1 MPPPPHPLSALPA
14 AITPALARLYLPGID
29 LHRGPPKVATHQQ
42 PPPAEN
48 DPAPAAPPSGR
59 ATRDVRYSSKLAGL
73 VAAGI
78 MLSRIAG
85 LIRESIFAHYLGNS
99 AAADAFKAG
108 FRIPNILQ
116 NLFGEGVLSASF
128 IPVYSRLLGEGDEE
142 SADLLAWAVGA
153 MLAFAISIFVV
164 LGVFAAPFLINVIA
178 PGFHGDKRDLTIR
191 LVRIL
196 FPGAGLLVM
205 SAWCLGVLNSHHR
218 FFASYAAPVAWN
230 VVMIAALVWYGPR
243 SGQDRLAIEIAFAS
257 VAGAAL
263 QIVVQLPQTMPLL
276 GPMRLHFDRVRV
288 ALRTVFRNLLPVIV
302 GRGVGQV
309 SGYVD
314 NLLASLLPTG
324 AVAAIN
330 YAQILYFLPVS
341 LFGLSVAAAELP
353 SMSRATVETN
363 AGVFEALRLRLNS
376 GLRQIA
382 FFVVPSSAA
391 FIFIGD
397 AIVTLLFQSGA
408 FTHRDAIYVWATVA
422 GVAVG
427 MLAGTT
433 ARLYISAF
441 YALSDPR
448 TPFRFA
454 LVRVTLTLILGY
466 LCAIPLPHFLGI
478 EQRWGVV
485 GLTASA
491 GVAAWVEFVML
502 RLSLNRRLGWTGIE
516 RSYLARLWT
525 MALAA
530 SAVGIAVKFSLHGS
544 PRLVALAVI
553 AVYGVS
559 YLGLAYLTHE
569 PELDRLAGYLKRRLR
584 RPT

>member
-1 MPPPPHPLSALPA
+1 
-14 AITPALARLYLPGID
+14 
-29 LHRGPPKVATHQQ
+29 
-42 PPPAEN
+42 
-48 DPAPAAPPSGR
+48 
-59 ATRDVRYSSKLAGL
+59 
-73 VAAGI
+73 
-78 MLSRIAG
+78 
-85 LIRESIFAHYLGNS
+85 
-99 AAADAFKAG
+99 
-108 FRIPNILQ
+108 
-116 NLFGEGVLSASF
+116 
-128 IPVYSRLLGEGDEE
+128 
-142 SADLLAWAVGA
+142 
-153 MLAFAISIFVV
+153 
-164 LGVFAAPFLINVIA
+164 
-178 PGFHGDKRDLTIR
+178 
-191 LVRIL
+191 
-196 FPGAGLLVM
+196 
-205 SAWCLGVLNSHHR
+205 
-218 FFASYAAPVAWN
+218 
-230 VVMIAALVWYGPR
+230 
-243 SGQDRLAIEIAFAS
+243 
-257 VAGAAL
+257 
-263 QIVVQLPQTMPLL
+263 
-276 GPMRLHFDRVRV
+276 
-288 ALRTVFRNLLPVIV
+288 
-302 GRGVGQV
+302 
-309 SGYVD
+309 
-314 NLLASLLPTG
+314 
-324 AVAAIN
+324 
-330 YAQILYFLPVS
+330 
-341 LFGLSVAAAELP
+341 
-353 SMSRATVETN
+353 MSRATVETN

>member
-1 MPPPPHPLSALPA
+1 
-14 AITPALARLYLPGID
+14 
-29 LHRGPPKVATHQQ
+29 
-42 PPPAEN
+42 
-48 DPAPAAPPSGR
+48 
-59 ATRDVRYSSKLAGL
+59 
-73 VAAGI
+73 
-78 MLSRIAG
+78 
-85 LIRESIFAHYLGNS
+85 
-99 AAADAFKAG
+99 
-108 FRIPNILQ
+108 
-116 NLFGEGVLSASF
+116 
-128 IPVYSRLLGEGDEE
+128 
-142 SADLLAWAVGA
+142 
-153 MLAFAISIFVV
+153 
-164 LGVFAAPFLINVIA
+164 
-178 PGFHGDKRDLTIR
+178 
-191 LVRIL
+191 
-196 FPGAGLLVM
+196 
-205 SAWCLGVLNSHHR
+205 
-218 FFASYAAPVAWN
+218 
-230 VVMIAALVWYGPR
+230 VMIAALVWYGPR

-276 GPMRLHFDRVRV
+276 GPMRLRFDRVRTS
-288 ALRTVFRNLLPVIV
+288 LRTVFRNLLPVIV

-363 AGVFEALRLRLNS
+363 AGVFETLRLRLNS

-491 GVAAWVEFVML
+491 GIAAWVEFVML

-516 RSYLARLWT
+516 RPYLARLWA

-530 SAVGIAVKFSLHGS
+530 SAAGIAVKFSIHGS

>member
-1 MPPPPHPLSALPA
+1 M
-14 AITPALARLYLPGID
+14 
-29 LHRGPPKVATHQQ
+29 
-42 PPPAEN
+42 
-48 DPAPAAPPSGR
+48 
-59 ATRDVRYSSKLAGL
+59 
-73 VAAGI
+73 
-78 MLSRIAG
+78 
-85 LIRESIFAHYLGNS
+85 
-99 AAADAFKAG
+99 
-108 FRIPNILQ
+108 
-116 NLFGEGVLSASF
+116 
-128 IPVYSRLLGEGDEE
+128 
-142 SADLLAWAVGA
+142 
-153 MLAFAISIFVV
+153 
-164 LGVFAAPFLINVIA
+164 LGVFVAPYLINVIA

-218 FFASYAAPVAWN
+218 FFASYTAPVAWN
-230 VVMIAALVWYGPR
+230 FIMIGALIWYGPR
-243 SGQDRLAIEIAFAS
+243 SGQDRLAIDLAFAS

-263 QIVVQLPQTMPLL
+263 QIVVQLPQTLPLL
-276 GPMRLHFDRVRV
+276 GHMRLHFDRVRG
-288 ALRTVFRNLLPVIV
+288 ALSTVFRNLLPVIV

-353 SMSRATVETN
+353 SMSRATVVTN
-363 AGVFEALRLRLNS
+363 AGVFEALRVRLNA

-382 FFVVPSSAA
+382 FLVVPSSAA
-391 FIFIGD
+391 FVFIGD

-422 GVAVG
+422 GVSVG

-454 LVRVTLTLILGY
+454 LVRVTLTLVLGY
-466 LCAIPLPHFLGI
+466 LCAIPLPHAIGI
-478 EQRWGVV
+478 GQRWGVV

-516 RSYLARLWT
+516 RPYLIRLWA
-525 MALAA
+525 MALTAA
-530 SAVGIAVKFSLHGS
+530 AIGIAVKFSLPHFNA
-544 PRLVALAVI
+544 RLAALLVI
-553 AVYGVS
+553 VVYS
-559 YLGLAYLTHE
+559 AAYLALAYLTNE
-569 PELDRLAGYLKRRLR
+569 PELQRFIDYAARRVRPR
-584 RPT
+584 R

>member
-1 MPPPPHPLSALPA
+1 MRDGGSYNRPTGA
-14 AITPALARLYLPGID
+14 AILGRKRISPGD
-29 LHRGPPKVATHQQ
+29 HSKVATSKA
-42 PPPAEN
+42 PPPAAPE
-48 DPAPAAPPSGR
+48 PAQT
-59 ATRDVRYSSKLAGL
+59 ATSPREVRYSSNLAGL

-78 MLSRIAG
+78 LLSRIAG

-153 MLAFAISIFVV
+153 MLALAISIFVV
-164 LGVFAAPFLINVIA
+164 IGVFAAPFLINVIA

-230 VVMIAALVWYGPR
+230 AVMIAALVWYGPR
-243 SGQDRLAIEIAFAS
+243 SGQNRLAIDLAFAS
-257 VAGAAL
+257 VAGAGL
-263 QIVVQLPQTMPLL
+263 QILVQLPQTAPLL
-276 GPMRLHFDRVRV
+276 GHARLHFDRVRG
-288 ALRTVFRNLLPVIV
+288 ALRTVFINLLPVV
-302 GRGVGQV
+302 LGRGVGQV
-309 SGYVD
+309 SGYID

-422 GVAVG
+422 GVSVG
-427 MLAGTT
+427 MLAATT

-454 LVRVTLTLILGY
+454 VVRVTLTLILGY
-466 LCAIPLPHFLGI
+466 LCAVPLPHAIGI
-478 EQRWGVV
+478 DQRWGVV

-516 RSYLARLWT
+516 RRYLMRLWA

-530 SAVGIAVKFSLHGS
+530 SAVGIAIKFSLHA
-544 PRLVALAVI
+544 PQRLLALMVIVA
-553 AVYGVS
+553 YGAS
-559 YLGLAYLTHE
+559 YLGLAFLTHE
-569 PELDRLAGYLKRRLR
+569 PELNRLAEYAKRRMR